1 MERMWRKVNH
11 SLRNTNKSQV
21 PQSATG
27 TGGGDGTPGGA
38 TGTAATPQSTDTI
51 SSAGG
56 FGDGQLVVAV
66 QGLPAGTTGGSNATG
81 RRLASSG
88 GGNCHKSLS
97 QHVLQTRTA
106 SSERRRRRRR
116 KSRPRRSGGMGVTSC
131 VGDPGG
137 DNMSSSGGFYTL
149 KEHHQH
155 YRPSHHHGGG
165 GTGVGG
171 SSRRLFATS
180 APSGTVMMYPNPQRT
195 YGGSVVATGQ
205 QAAVGGGITAG
216 GGATATAG
224 GSTSAGGAGGSGGG
238 QPDIS
243 LRQRA
248 VAKLRMFNFHLNW
261 DLHMTHCK
269 PCGPRLSGSG
279 GNIITRRLCRNRRR
293 EDNELYRSNSFKFE
307 RFERKECLEE
317 LSNTLQKQ
325 IAICDDYSL
334 PVDFVK
340 KRPSSFDPC
349 LAEAIPANPEHWIA
363 PSPQTEFLPFGEAQQ
378 ALQVPGAVA
387 AAAVPTTSSA
397 PGGGG
402 GPPATVATS
411 AVAVAAAAPPPSSA
425 AAATS
430 VAPPLPAPLATLPHQ
445 QQQQQHLQQIGN
457 NNNNIASNTHSH
469 HHNNNN
475 TLPVGVQQHQQQQQQ
490 QLQQRATLQHPP
502 LPNSN
507 IKQASVKLIEG
518 YSDPKDTRQHKK
530 VYHKKAK
537 RRSNPSHKRAHQQ
550 HQLQLQLHLRH
561 QHQLQQQQQQ
571 QLQQQQQ
578 QQLQQ
583 QLQQTLPTPR
593 CVPQQQQ
600 QQQRHSTYN
609 NNNGNLKK
617 DKRNSQYNSDSSAP
631 KSSDDEADIDEEV
644 EQPPLPVGVA
654 APLPGTLPGTLTG
667 PPAGPIPAPPP
678 VPQSV
683 LPAAGLN
690 SPDSIT
696 DDLVRP
702 LPPQL
707 QRSPRKLTVAT
718 AEHSKRQPSPYYY
731 SDLLKSR
738 QDKDK
743 DKDRDREE
751 IKLKSRQSTASEP
764 PQQTAAQQPAAYRKS
779 SSLDVPQPQEELP
792 EPPDGQDGQDPEQEE
807 LKDLDLDLDPENQA
821 TPKRYSFTE
830 EGVHI
835 IRCETPSTSTS
846 EESDCSECLKRR
858 EWHARAL
865 ALVRKTCN
873 VQPRHPT
880 GSNSTGSEL
889 QLQLQHCDAGEG
901 ELLKCCPPPP
911 APVSS
916 SVPGQGQGQGP
927 GPGPGPG
934 LVAGIEPMPPHR
946 LLGPVAVCGACIAA
960 PPSSSGGRG
969 SRGEAGGGGDDL
981 EEEYFRP
988 RSIFYVHP
996 HGVHECAECAIQPS
1010 TNQTPANALD
1020 LYGTSNHDEG
1030 EAEAEEG
1037 DDDDD
1042 DDEDDRDGD
1051 GDEEDTE
1058 DSEDT
1063 VDSEEDIMGSRSRR
1077 QIYET
1082 AFDCKI
1088 AKSDDDLDEVDR
1100 ITNHSVLLQLT
1111 NNGNTEALAPKTRS
1125 GDCKRAKNS
1134 KNQALQEQAGEAQV
1148 QVHHVQDEMGKL
1160 QLSQVDQQNQNQS
1173 QGQAPNPPK
1182 GSEPSGS
1189 SSTQQLPVRGY
1200 TPSPPSTAPLPMK
1213 FPGKHD
1219 RYLNMNSI
1227 RSAPNLPAANPA
1239 HPRLRDLRLPLQS
1252 IKNQQ
1257 MCGGSSNDNSLTDSA
1272 YVNPPSTNSNSNAAS
1287 GSASASASTA
1297 GGGGG
1302 GGGPGTGTGV
1312 GSVSG
1317 AAPRRPRS
1325 FVLES
1330 GRVLELRRSAQGAGQ
1345 PQGSST
1351 SQRHHHPHHHHH
1363 RRGHQRPGKGQGS
1376 IPGHNYSSTESIAT
1390 SSSGG
1395 SMESLRS
1402 STSEGNRSTSSSE
1415 SRHSSSLSSHSSESG
1430 GSGGNGSAG
1439 SSVAYPLRPAPLLL
1453 HSKLH
1458 ILSPISDKSSQEPA
1472 SASASEQS
1480 QQQQQQVQVQVQ
1492 GQQQGQAGQEDVLAG
1507 TGASSKQLRGNR
1519 GGAPNKAL
1527 LQLADELLGSD
1538 SGISLHSREEGKPP
1552 TQAGLAL
1559 QRLTLPKLQLIGAD
1573 TSVSGAT
1580 TAAGGAL
1587 ASGSGS
1593 GAGAAAGGGGG
1604 MPQDLRDL
1612 PFDMPKLRRRKT
1624 LQQEAACTSG
1634 SATSVDLGELPFDMP
1649 KLRRRLRANQ
1659 AEINNLLMHSTES
1672 SGISQASSSHSMRD
1686 DQKISSKL
1694 DTALFRQNL
1703 TLNLNEPRQSTKQ
1716 FGSLDLRGLNSNK
1729 ELNMNLCQG
1738 YVTAVDLID
1747 VSIPLERQGWYH
1759 GAITRIEAETTLR
1772 PLAEG
1777 SFLVRNCEST
1787 KQDYS
1792 LSLKGAKGFM
1802 HMRIQRNE
1810 TGQYILGQF
1819 SRPFETV
1826 PEMIRHFC
1834 LNRLP
1839 VRGAEHMCLI
1849 EPVIAQLL

>member
-11 SLRNTNKSQV
+11 SLRSTKSQSQQQ
-21 PQSATG
+21 QSNVTSGCSGAGTTATSIACG
-27 TGGGDGTPGGA
+27 ASGGL
-38 TGTAATPQSTDTI
+38 AATPHSTDTI
-51 SSAGG
+51 NSAGG
-56 FGDGQLVVAV
+56 FGDAQLVVAV
-66 QGLPAGTTGGSNATG
+66 QGLPSAAATSAGAVVTAACTTTATVTATVGSNATG
-81 RRLASSG
+81 RRLASIGQTLPVSG
-88 GGNCHKSLS
+88 ACKSLS

-116 KSRPRRSGGMGVTSC
+116 KSRPRRGGGMGAVTSC
-131 VGDPGG
+131 VGDPSG

-149 KEHHQH
+149 KDHHQYH
-155 YRPSHHHGGG
+155 RHGHHGHGAVGGG
-165 GTGVGG
+165 GSS

-180 APSGTVMMYPNPQRT
+180 APSGTVMMYPNPQRAPT
-195 YGGSVVATGQ
+195 LTAAVGSGSGCGD
-205 QAAVGGGITAG
+205 AVGGGPIAV
-216 GGATATAG
+216 A
-224 GSTSAGGAGGSGGG
+224 SAGAGAVA

-269 PCGPRLSGSG
+269 PCGPRLSGS

-349 LAEAIPANPEHWIA
+349 LAEAIPSNPEHWIVA
-363 PSPQTEFLPFGEAQQ
+363 SPQQTECLPFGEAQQ
-378 ALQVPGAVA
+378 ATQQLA
-387 AAAVPTTSSA
+387 AAAVP
-397 PGGGG
+397 PL
-402 GPPATVATS
+402 PIPLATLPIQQAAIAAT
-411 AVAVAAAAPPPSSA
+411 SSA
-425 AAATS
+425 AAA
-430 VAPPLPAPLATLPHQ
+430 AQ
-445 QQQQQHLQQIGN
+445 QQQLQLN
-457 NNNNIASNTHSH
+457 NNNNNTHIGNQSVHQQQH
-469 HHNNNN
+469 HNKTSNNNN
-475 TLPVGVQQHQQQQQQ
+475 TLPVGAQQVQHQQP
-490 QLQQRATLQHPP
+490 QQRATLQHPP

-518 YSDPKDTRQHKK
+518 YSDPKDTRHHSSNSHHRK
-530 VYHKKAK
+530 VYHKKVK
-537 RRSNPSHKRAHQQ
+537 RRTAPSHN
-550 HQLQLQLHLRH
+550 RH
-561 QHQLQQQQQQ
+561 QQQQQQ
-571 QLQQQQQ
+571 QQKLQHTLPTPRSSQQQQ
-578 QQLQQ
+578 QQL
-583 QLQQTLPTPR
+583 
-593 CVPQQQQ
+593 
-600 QQQRHSTYN
+600 QRHSTYN
-609 NNNGNLKK
+609 NNNDHQYQRK
-617 DKRNSQYNSDSSAP
+617 DKRNSHYDSESSAP
-631 KSSDDEADIDEEV
+631 KSSDEEADIDEEAD
-644 EQPPLPVGVA
+644 QPQKQQSQPKQQQQQQ
-654 APLPGTLPGTLTG
+654 APSQTETSGTTPG
-667 PPAGPIPAPPP
+667 A
-678 VPQSV
+678 V
-683 LPAAGLN
+683 LN
-690 SPDSIT
+690 SPDSIS

-707 QRSPRKLTVAT
+707 QRSPRKLTVAPA
-718 AEHSKRQPSPYYY
+718 AEYGKRQPSPYYY

-738 QDKDK
+738 DK
-743 DKDRDREE
+743 DKDRDREKAKKE
-751 IKLKSRQSTASEP
+751 AKQKCRQSTASES
-764 PQQTAAQQPAAYRKS
+764 PQQRTELPCLPGGYRKS
-779 SSLDVPQPQEELP
+779 SSLDVRQQEHGEEPPSPAVGDSNEDNENKEKKANNDDKADDHDHGQRKKEADQQEE
-792 EPPDGQDGQDPEQEE
+792 EPTEE
-807 LKDLDLDLDPENQA
+807 NDRLEEEEKSGEPTGGDQS

-873 VQPRHPT
+873 VQPRHQSQSHP
-880 GSNSTGSEL
+880 SPSTSSEL

-901 ELLKCCPPPP
+901 ELLKCCPPLP
-911 APVSS
+911 ANATNPTAATSAESS
-916 SVPGQGQGQGP
+916 P
-927 GPGPGPG
+927 
-934 LVAGIEPMPPHR
+934 PMPPHR
-946 LLGPVAVCGACIAA
+946 LLGPAAVCGACIATTQ
-960 PPSSSGGRG
+960 
-969 SRGEAGGGGDDL
+969 AGGGGGSGAAGRLSDEPEEEL
-981 EEEYFRP
+981 EEYFRP

-996 HGVHECAECAIQPS
+996 HGVHECAECAPIPIPIPLPLPLPLVRSEKLLLSGRSASQS
-1010 TNQTPANALD
+1010 VNT
-1020 LYGTSNHDEG
+1020 LYGDDEREEEDDDVDADADEG
-1030 EAEAEEG
+1030 EE
-1037 DDDDD
+1037 
-1042 DDEDDRDGD
+1042 EDDP
-1051 GDEEDTE
+1051 
-1058 DSEDT
+1058 DS
-1063 VDSEEDIMGSRSRR
+1063 DIMANRRR

-1100 ITNHSVLLQLT
+1100 ITNHSVLLQLS
-1111 NNGNTEALAPKTRS
+1111 NGNSETVEAAAAKAKSRLE
-1125 GDCKRAKNS
+1125 CKRTKNS
-1134 KNQALQEQAGEAQV
+1134 KNQALQEQNSDGHAHV
-1148 QVHHVQDEMGKL
+1148 QVHHVQAELGNM
-1160 QLSQVDQQNQNQS
+1160 QLEGDHQNQNQS
-1173 QGQAPNPPK
+1173 TNPAAAV
-1182 GSEPSGS
+1182 GTVASGAS
-1189 SSTQQLPVRGY
+1189 ASSTQQLPVRGY

-1213 FPGKHD
+1213 FPGKQE
-1219 RYLNMNSI
+1219 RYMNSI
-1227 RSAPNLPAANPA
+1227 KSAPNLPATNPA
-1239 HPRLRDLRLPLQS
+1239 HPRLRDLRLPLQAMRLH
-1252 IKNQQ
+1252 QQ
-1257 MCGGSSNDNSLTDSA
+1257 QQQPQPQQLCASSNDNSLTDSA
-1272 YVNPPSTNSNSNAAS
+1272 YVNPPSTNSNSAS
-1287 GSASASASTA
+1287 AGASASASVSVTA
-1297 GGGGG
+1297 
-1302 GGGPGTGTGV
+1302 
-1312 GSVSG
+1312 SAS
-1317 AAPRRPRS
+1317 AAARRPRS

-1330 GRVLELRRSAQGAGQ
+1330 GRVLELRRSAQPH
-1345 PQGSST
+1345 PQQ
-1351 SQRHHHPHHHHH
+1351 QRQHHHHH
-1363 RRGHQRPGKGQGS
+1363 HHHAAGVSAGRRTRHGHGQRQGQAQG
-1376 IPGHNYSSTESIAT
+1376 PNYSSTESIAT

-1430 GSGGNGSAG
+1430 S

-1472 SASASEQS
+1472 SVSASEQS
-1480 QQQQQQVQVQVQ
+1480 QQPSQSQPQATSQEQQEALVPGTSAVATSAPFSSRQQRNQ
-1492 GQQQGQAGQEDVLAG
+1492 
-1507 TGASSKQLRGNR
+1507 R
-1519 GGAPNKAL
+1519 GGGAAPNKAL
-1527 LQLADELLGSD
+1527 LHLADELLGSD
-1538 SGISLHSREEGKPP
+1538 SGISLHSREEGKPLP
-1552 TQAGLAL
+1552 ALAV
-1559 QRLTLPKLQLIGAD
+1559 QRLTLPKLQLIGAEP
-1573 TSVSGAT
+1573 VSQGAGGGSSAAGSSGTGT
-1580 TAAGGAL
+1580 TTGAGGA
-1587 ASGSGS
+1587 SGSANVGI
-1593 GAGAAAGGGGG
+1593 
-1604 MPQDLRDL
+1604 PQELRDL

-1672 SGISQASSSHSMRD
+1672 SGISQASSSHSMRED
-1686 DQKISSKL
+1686 KKLASKI

-1703 TLNLNEPRQSTKQ
+1703 TLNLSEPRQAAKQ
-1716 FGSLDLRGLNSNK
+1716 FGSLDLRGLNSAK
-1729 ELNMNLCQG
+1729 ELNINICQG

-1772 PLAEG
+1772 PLSEG

-1819 SRPFETV
+1819 SRPFDTV
-1826 PEMIRHFC
+1826 PDMIRHFC

>member
-11 SLRNTNKSQV
+11 SLRNTNKSQQQAQLQQ
-21 PQSATG
+21 QSG
-27 TGGGDGTPGGA
+27 TEGA
-38 TGTAATPQSTDTI
+38 TVGGTAATPQSTDTI

-66 QGLPAGTTGGSNATG
+66 QGLGGGGGGGGAITATGGCNATG

-88 GGNCHKSLS
+88 GGGGGGGSCHKSLS

-116 KSRPRRSGGMGVTSC
+116 KSRPRRGGGMGAVTSC
-131 VGDPGG
+131 VGDQGG

-149 KEHHQH
+149 KDHHQHH
-155 YRPSHHHGGG
+155 YRPSHHHGSGIIGG
-165 GTGVGG
+165 GGG

-180 APSGTVMMYPNPQRT
+180 APSGTVMMYPNSQR
-195 YGGSVVATGQ
+195 ATLGQ
-205 QAAVGGGITAG
+205 ASSSGAG
-216 GGATATAG
+216 GGGASG
-224 GSTSAGGAGGSGGG
+224 GGGGGGAGAVTGSGG

-325 IAICDDYSL
+325 VTYSL
-334 PVDFVK
+334 ALK
-340 KRPSSFDPC
+340 KHGSKACQCTPWKVSVPPAHHLHPPSK
-349 LAEAIPANPEHWIA
+349 LR
-363 PSPQTEFLPFGEAQQ
+363 LPFGEAQQ
-378 ALQVPGAVA
+378 AGQQPTA
-387 AAAVPTTSSA
+387 AAAAAASA
-397 PGGGG
+397 
-402 GPPATVATS
+402 AATS
-411 AVAVAAAAPPPSSA
+411 TATAAAAAAAPPPA
-425 AAATS
+425 AAGTATTGIAAAT
-430 VAPPLPAPLATLPHQ
+430 ATLNSSNNNNNNNNSSNSCSNTHTQQHHQ
-445 QQQQQHLQQIGN
+445 QQPSNNNTLPVGGAQQQQLLQQQQQHLQQ
-457 NNNNIASNTHSH
+457 
-469 HHNNNN
+469 
-475 TLPVGVQQHQQQQQQ
+475 
-490 QLQQRATLQHPP
+490 QQRATLQHPP

-518 YSDPKDTRQHKK
+518 YSDPKDTRSHKK

-537 RRSNPSHKRAHQQ
+537 RRSQPGHKRHHQQ
-550 HQLQLQLHLRH
+550 QQ
-561 QHQLQQQQQQ
+561 QQQQQQ
-571 QLQQQQQ
+571 QLQHLQQPLPQQQTLPTPRSAAQQQ

-583 QLQQTLPTPR
+583 L
-593 CVPQQQQ
+593 
-600 QQQRHSTYN
+600 QQRHSTYN
-609 NNNGNLKK
+609 NNNGNLRR
-617 DKRNSQYNSDSSAP
+617 DKRSSQYNSDSSAP

-644 EQPPLPVGVA
+644 EQQPPLPVPPNAASAGVSTSSTA
-654 APLPGTLPGTLTG
+654 AAAQAPQ
-667 PPAGPIPAPPP
+667 AGH
-678 VPQSV
+678 
-683 LPAAGLN
+683 GLN
-690 SPDSIT
+690 SPDSIS

-738 QDKDK
+738 DKDK
-743 DKDRDREE
+743 DKDREE
-751 IKLKSRQSTASEP
+751 IKLKCRQSTASEP
-764 PQQTAAQQPAAYRKS
+764 PQHHQQQQQAGNYRKS
-779 SSLDVPQPQEELP
+779 SSLDVPQAEEQQQPKQDSQGEEELQQQP
-792 EPPDGQDGQDPEQEE
+792 ELENAEEQDPQP
-807 LKDLDLDLDPENQA
+807 DPDPRPESQS

-873 VQPRHPT
+873 VQPRST
-880 GSNSTGSEL
+880 TGSEL

-901 ELLKCCPPPP
+901 ELLKCCPPL
-911 APVSS
+911 ASLGAEAS
-916 SVPGQGQGQGP
+916 SVQ
-927 GPGPGPG
+927 
-934 LVAGIEPMPPHR
+934 PMPPHR
-946 LLGPVAVCGACIAA
+946 LLGLGPAAVCGACITSASGLSKA
-960 PPSSSGGRG
+960 NVNVNANASAGGRG
-969 SRGEAGGGGDDL
+969 PEPGDELD
-981 EEEYFRP
+981 EEYFRP

-996 HGVHECAECAIQPS
+996 HGVHECAECAQP
-1010 TNQTPANALD
+1010 PANTSASVSVSAPATASAPTLSNPTQSLD
-1020 LYGTSNHDEG
+1020 LYGDDE
-1030 EAEAEEG
+1030 EEEEEEDEDS
-1037 DDDDD
+1037 DDDSDD
-1042 DDEDDRDGD
+1042 D
-1051 GDEEDTE
+1051 
-1058 DSEDT
+1058 S
-1063 VDSEEDIMGSRSRR
+1063 EDIMGSRRR

-1100 ITNHSVLLQLT
+1100 ITNHSVLLQLS
-1111 NNGNTEALAPKTRS
+1111 NGNGDALAKPTTSTATGKS
-1125 GDCKRAKNS
+1125 SKRAKNS
-1134 KNQALQEQAGEAQV
+1134 KNQALQEQTGEAHV
-1148 QVHHVQDEMGKL
+1148 QVHQVQAELSKL
-1160 QLSQVDQQNQNQS
+1160 QLSQVDQQNQNQNRAAAETA
-1173 QGQAPNPPK
+1173 GTAP
-1182 GSEPSGS
+1182 
-1189 SSTQQLPVRGY
+1189 STQQLPVRGY

-1213 FPGKHD
+1213 FPGKHE

-1239 HPRLRDLRLPLQS
+1239 HPRLRDLRLPIQS
-1252 IKNQQ
+1252 MRQQ
-1257 MCGGSSNDNSLTDSA
+1257 QQQLLCTGSSNDNSLTDSA

-1287 GSASASASTA
+1287 VSASVSASASAAA
-1297 GGGGG
+1297 GGGG
-1302 GGGPGTGTGV
+1302 V
-1312 GSVSG
+1312 
-1317 AAPRRPRS
+1317 AAVAARRPRS

-1330 GRVLELRRSAQGAGQ
+1330 GRVLELRRSGNGGSGGHHQSVGQ
-1345 PQGSST
+1345 T
-1351 SQRHHHPHHHHH
+1351 SGQRQHHHHH
-1363 RRGHQRPGKGQGS
+1363 HHHHGSGGAAAASKRRSHIHGQGQAT
-1376 IPGHNYSSTESIAT
+1376 GQQQHNYSSTESIAT

-1430 GSGGNGSAG
+1430 SGGSGGS

-1480 QQQQQQVQVQVQ
+1480 QQPSQQQQ
-1492 GQQQGQAGQEDVLAG
+1492 QQQQQQQAPVAAPEEDLIGV
-1507 TGASSKQLRGNR
+1507 KQQRSR
-1519 GGAPNKAL
+1519 GAPNKAL

-1538 SGISLHSREEGKPP
+1538 SGISLHSREEGKP
-1552 TQAGLAL
+1552 QALAL
-1559 QRLTLPKLQLIGAD
+1559 QRLTLPKLQLIG
-1573 TSVSGAT
+1573 TEGTVSGAT
-1580 TAAGGAL
+1580 GAGAGAVGAAAVTSTGTVTGT
-1587 ASGSGS
+1587 GSGS
-1593 GAGAAAGGGGG
+1593 GAGAVGL
-1604 MPQDLRDL
+1604 PQDLRDL

-1686 DQKISSKL
+1686 DQKLASKL

-1703 TLNLNEPRQSTKQ
+1703 TLNLNESRQATKQ
-1716 FGSLDLRGLNSNK
+1716 FGSLDLRGLSSTK
-1729 ELNMNLCQG
+1729 ELNMNLSQG

-1747 VSIPLERQGWYH
+1747 VTIPLERQGWYH

-1849 EPVIAQLL
+1849 EPVIVQLL

>member
-11 SLRNTNKSQV
+11 SLRNSKSQNHHQHHHHHQQQH
-21 PQSATG
+21 PSSSSSSQQANAPCNATAAGVGAGAG
-27 TGGGDGTPGGA
+27 TGVA
-38 TGTAATPQSTDTI
+38 VATPLSTDTI

-56 FGDGQLVVAV
+56 FGDAQLVVAV
-66 QGLPAGTTGGSNATG
+66 QGLQTSGAGSAAAAAGGSNATG
-81 RRLASSG
+81 RRLATSG
-88 GGNCHKSLS
+88 GGQQLQLPAGTSCHKSLS

-116 KSRPRRSGGMGVTSC
+116 KSRPRRSGGMSVTSC
-131 VGDPGG
+131 VGDGGG

-155 YRPSHHHGGG
+155 YRHGTSGSGIVGGG
-165 GTGVGG
+165 GGAGG
-171 SSRRLFATS
+171 SFSSRRLFATS
-180 APSGTVMMYPNPQRT
+180 APSGTVMMYPNAQRAPT
-195 YGGSVVATGQ
+195 LAAGSASGQ
-205 QAAVGGGITAG
+205 VTSSTTSNSGTAAAS
-216 GGATATAG
+216 GGAAAP
-224 GSTSAGGAGGSGGG
+224 
-238 QPDIS
+238 PDIS

-269 PCGPRLSGSG
+269 PCGPRLSGS

-349 LAEAIPANPEHWIA
+349 LAEAIPTNPEHWIA
-363 PSPQTEFLPFGEAQQ
+363 PSPQTEFLPFTEAQQ
-378 ALQVPGAVA
+378 ASQQPATATAVATTATTA
-387 AAAVPTTSSA
+387 AAAVA
-397 PGGGG
+397 P
-402 GPPATVATS
+402 
-411 AVAVAAAAPPPSSA
+411 
-425 AAATS
+425 
-430 VAPPLPAPLATLPHQ
+430 PPLPAPLATLPSQQQQ
-445 QQQQQHLQQIGN
+445 QQQQQHNININ
-457 NNNNIASNTHSH
+457 NNNNNTQNNQAH
-469 HHNNNN
+469 NNN
-475 TLPVGVQQHQQQQQQ
+475 TLPAGQQQQQQHQQQ
-490 QLQQRATLQHPP
+490 RSTLQHPP

-518 YSDPKDTRQHKK
+518 YSDPKDTRSQHVHGQQQQHKK

-537 RRSNPSHKRAHQQ
+537 RRVGTGQKQRQQQ
-550 HQLQLQLHLRH
+550 H
-561 QHQLQQQQQQ
+561 QQQQQQ
-571 QLQQQQQ
+571 QLQ
-578 QQLQQ
+578 
-583 QLQQTLPTPR
+583 TLPTPR
-593 CVPQQQQ
+593 TTQQQHQQ

-609 NNNGNLKK
+609 NNNGNHRK
-617 DKRNSQYNSDSSAP
+617 DKRNYNSDSSAP
-631 KSSDDEADIDEEV
+631 KSSDDDGDIDEE
-644 EQPPLPVGVA
+644 EIETIEAKTIQTSTQSQ
-654 APLPGTLPGTLTG
+654 TL
-667 PPAGPIPAPPP
+667 
-678 VPQSV
+678 
-683 LPAAGLN
+683 LN
-690 SPDSIT
+690 SPDSIS

-707 QRSPRKLTVAT
+707 QRSPRKLTVAQT
-718 AEHSKRQPSPYYY
+718 EHSKRQPSPYYY

-738 QDKDK
+738 DKDK
-743 DKDRDREE
+743 DKEREE
-751 IKLKSRQSTASEP
+751 AKQKCRQSTASEP
-764 PQQTAAQQPAAYRKS
+764 PQQTHNQLILGSLGGSASSYRKS
-779 SSLDVPQPQEELP
+779 SSLDAPHEPLADDVQDIDEADPEVADNEQQLDESQLGLEEELLA
-792 EPPDGQDGQDPEQEE
+792 DQS
-807 LKDLDLDLDPENQA
+807 

-873 VQPRHPT
+873 VQPRNQQTPQICAT
-880 GSNSTGSEL
+880 GSGSGEL

-901 ELLKCCPPPP
+901 ELLKCCPPQALQAQAQAPPPP
-911 APVSS
+911 AEASP
-916 SVPGQGQGQGP
+916 
-927 GPGPGPG
+927 
-934 LVAGIEPMPPHR
+934 PMPPHR
-946 LLGPVAVCGACIAA
+946 LLGPAAVCGACIAA
-960 PPSSSGGRG
+960 PSAAA
-969 SRGEAGGGGDDL
+969 AGIGIGVDL
-981 EEEYFRP
+981 DEIEEYFRP

-996 HGVHECAECAIQPS
+996 HGVHECAECAPPAAPPS
-1010 TNQTPANALD
+1010 TVDKLTSQKQSQSINTLD
-1020 LYGTSNHDEG
+1020 LYGDDE
-1030 EAEAEEG
+1030 EEE
-1037 DDDDD
+1037 DDDDDVDD
-1042 DDEDDRDGD
+1042 DDEDQDS
-1051 GDEEDTE
+1051 DT
-1058 DSEDT
+1058 
-1063 VDSEEDIMGSRSRR
+1063 MASRRR

-1088 AKSDDDLDEVDR
+1088 SKSDDDLDEVDR
-1100 ITNHSVLLQLT
+1100 ITNHSVLLQL
-1111 NNGNTEALAPKTRS
+1111 NNGNTDVKPQSRKSRLE
-1125 GDCKRAKNS
+1125 CKRAKNS
-1134 KNQALQEQAGEAQV
+1134 KNQALQEQSSVSSDALQV
-1148 QVHHVQDEMGKL
+1148 QVHQVQTEMSKM
-1160 QLSQVDQQNQNQS
+1160 QLSQMDFDHRDQQNQNQNIT
-1173 QGQAPNPPK
+1173 NPAAA
-1182 GSEPSGS
+1182 SNTS
-1189 SSTQQLPVRGY
+1189 SSATAAAAAATAAAVAAATTTTPAATSIPGGGTTSTGAISQLPIRGY

-1213 FPGKHD
+1213 FPGKHE
-1219 RYLNMNSI
+1219 RYMNSI
-1227 RSAPNLPAANPA
+1227 KSAPNLPLANPA
-1239 HPRLRDLRLPLQS
+1239 HPRLRDLRLP
-1252 IKNQQ
+1252 QQ
-1257 MCGGSSNDNSLTDSA
+1257 LCNSSNDNSLTDSA
-1272 YVNPPSTNSNSNAAS
+1272 YVNPPSTNSNSNNSAGAS
-1287 GSASASASTA
+1287 ASASVTASVSVSASASA
-1297 GGGGG
+1297 
-1302 GGGPGTGTGV
+1302 PN
-1312 GSVSG
+1312 
-1317 AAPRRPRS
+1317 AARRPRS

-1330 GRVLELRRSAQGAGQ
+1330 GRVLELRRSGGQ
-1345 PQGSST
+1345 QTGQNS
-1351 SQRHHHPHHHHH
+1351 HHHHH
-1363 RRGHQRPGKGQGS
+1363 HHHHHHNHHGARRTRHGHASHASGGNGQHQASG
-1376 IPGHNYSSTESIAT
+1376 GHNYSSTESIAT

-1430 GSGGNGSAG
+1430 SCS
-1439 SSVAYPLRPAPLLL
+1439 SSVAYPLRPPPLLL

-1472 SASASEQS
+1472 SEQS
-1480 QQQQQQVQVQVQ
+1480 QQQQQQQ
-1492 GQQQGQAGQEDVLAG
+1492 QQQGQTQEEGATAAAQPQLLTVASA
-1507 TGASSKQLRGNR
+1507 TGKQQRR
-1519 GGAPNKAL
+1519 SGGSAEVPPNKAL
-1527 LQLADELLGSD
+1527 LHLADEFLGSD
-1538 SGISLHSREEGKPP
+1538 SGISLHSREDGKPLP
-1552 TQAGLAL
+1552 AMAM
-1559 QRLTLPKLQLIGAD
+1559 QRLTLPKLQLIGASD
-1573 TSVSGAT
+1573 ASNP
-1580 TAAGGAL
+1580 
-1587 ASGSGS
+1587 SGSVGGGS
-1593 GAGAAAGGGGG
+1593 NAGSSGVAGAATGGGGG
-1604 MPQDLRDL
+1604 GGTSASSNANAGLPQELRDL

-1659 AEINNLLMHSTES
+1659 AEINNLMMHSTES
-1672 SGISQASSSHSMRD
+1672 SGISQASSSHSMRCD
-1686 DQKISSKL
+1686 DPKMANKL

-1703 TLNLNEPRQSTKQ
+1703 TLNLNEPRQAAKQ

-1729 ELNMNLCQG
+1729 ELNINLCQG
-1738 YVTAVDLID
+1738 YVTAVDLIE
-1747 VSIPLERQGWYH
+1747 VTIPLERQGWYH

-1810 TGQYILGQF
+1810 AGQYILGQF

-1826 PEMIRHFC
+1826 PDMIRHFC

>member
-11 SLRNTNKSQV
+11 SLRNTNKSQQ
-21 PQSATG
+21 PQQPPGGEAGATA
-27 TGGGDGTPGGA
+27 GGA
-38 TGTAATPQSTDTI
+38 TAAATPQSTDTI

-66 QGLPAGTTGGSNATG
+66 QGLAAAGGGSNATG

-88 GGNCHKSLS
+88 GGCNKSLS

-116 KSRPRRSGGMGVTSC
+116 KSRPRRGGGMGVTSC
-131 VGDPGG
+131 VGDTGG

-149 KEHHQH
+149 KEHQH

-165 GTGVGG
+165 VSGGGGG

-180 APSGTVMMYPNPQRT
+180 APSGTVMMYPNPQRAT
-195 YGGSVVATGQ
+195 PLAPSTGGGGGSGPGQ
-205 QAAVGGGITAG
+205 ASTS
-216 GGATATAG
+216 GGA
-224 GSTSAGGAGGSGGG
+224 AGGAGSGGGAGTGG

-378 ALQVPGAVA
+378 ALQLQAATA
-387 AAAVPTTSSA
+387 AATAATT
-397 PGGGG
+397 
-402 GPPATVATS
+402 
-411 AVAVAAAAPPPSSA
+411 SA
-425 AAATS
+425 AAAGT
-430 VAPPLPAPLATLPHQ
+430 APQLPPPLPAPAATLPSQAATTAAAAAATATAAILANHQ
-445 QQQQQHLQQIGN
+445 QHQHLSISSSN
-457 NNNNIASNTHSH
+457 NNNNGSNTHSQQNTH
-469 HHNNNN
+469 SNNNN
-475 TLPVGVQQHQQQQQQ
+475 TLPVGAQQQHHHQP
-490 QLQQRATLQHPP
+490 QRATLQHPP

-518 YSDPKDTRQHKK
+518 YSDPKDTRNHKK

-537 RRSNPSHKRAHQQ
+537 KRTAPGHKRHQQQ
-550 HQLQLQLHLRH
+550 HQQQQQQQTLPTPRGSQ
-561 QHQLQQQQQQ
+561 QQQQQQ
-571 QLQQQQQ
+571 QLH
-578 QQLQQ
+578 
-583 QLQQTLPTPR
+583 
-593 CVPQQQQ
+593 
-600 QQQRHSTYN
+600 QRHSTYN
-609 NNNGNLKK
+609 NNNGNLRK

-644 EQPPLPVGVA
+644 EQQPLPVPQPPA
-654 APLPGTLPGTLTG
+654 QTAPLT
-667 PPAGPIPAPPP
+667 
-678 VPQSV
+678 
-683 LPAAGLN
+683 AAGLN
-690 SPDSIT
+690 SPDSIS

-707 QRSPRKLTVAT
+707 QRSPRKLTVAPV
-718 AEHSKRQPSPYYY
+718 EHNKRQPSPYYY

-738 QDKDK
+738 DKDK
-743 DKDRDREE
+743 DKERDKDREDF
-751 IKLKSRQSTASEP
+751 KLKCRQSTASEP
-764 PQQTAAQQPAAYRKS
+764 PQQTPTQLGGYRKS
-779 SSLDVPQPQEELP
+779 SSLDVPPAEEQQQQQPEAESHEEEDP
-792 EPPDGQDGQDPEQEE
+792 RTGQDSQS
-807 LKDLDLDLDPENQA
+807 

-873 VQPRHPT
+873 VQPRNQHQNQNQSQNQGQNP
-880 GSNSTGSEL
+880 TGSEL

-911 APVSS
+911 APAEIQVQ
-916 SVPGQGQGQGP
+916 VQ
-927 GPGPGPG
+927 
-934 LVAGIEPMPPHR
+934 PMPPHR
-946 LLGPVAVCGACIAA
+946 LLGPAAVCGACITSA
-960 PPSSSGGRG
+960 PASSSSLAGGRG
-969 SRGEAGGGGDDL
+969 SEPGDDL

-996 HGVHECAECAIQPS
+996 HGVHECAECAQPAVQS
-1010 TNQTPANALD
+1010 AVQSAVKSVQSVQSVQTAQPPTLPTLSNPTLD
-1020 LYGTSNHDEG
+1020 LYGN
-1030 EAEAEEG
+1030 
-1037 DDDDD
+1037 
-1042 DDEDDRDGD
+1042 DEDEVD
-1051 GDEEDTE
+1051 GDEDEEEDEEE
-1058 DSEDT
+1058 DD
-1063 VDSEEDIMGSRSRR
+1063 DSEDIMGSRRR

-1100 ITNHSVLLQLT
+1100 ITNCSVLLQLS
-1111 NNGNTEALAPKTRS
+1111 NGNGNGNCNAGDLAKVNSLVGGGAAKTRAE
-1125 GDCKRAKNS
+1125 CKRAKNS
-1134 KNQALQEQAGEAQV
+1134 KNQALQEQTGEAHV
-1148 QVHHVQDEMGKL
+1148 QVHQVQSELGKL
-1160 QLSQVDQQNQNQS
+1160 QLSQVDQQNQNQN
-1173 QGQAPNPPK
+1173 QGQSGAATGTATATATATATDIAGAP
-1182 GSEPSGS
+1182 GSGVSA

-1213 FPGKHD
+1213 FPGKHE

-1239 HPRLRDLRLPLQS
+1239 HPRLRDLRLPIQS
-1252 IKNQQ
+1252 MRNQ
-1257 MCGGSSNDNSLTDSA
+1257 CGGGGNNSSNDNSLTDSA
-1272 YVNPPSTNSNSNAAS
+1272 YVNPPSTNSNSHSNAAS
-1287 GSASASASTA
+1287 GSAAGSAGSDLISAT
-1297 GGGGG
+1297 
-1302 GGGPGTGTGV
+1302 TGSAAAV
-1312 GSVSG
+1312 VS
-1317 AAPRRPRS
+1317 APRRPRS

-1330 GRVLELRRSAQGAGQ
+1330 GRVLELRRSAQGG
-1345 PQGSST
+1345 
-1351 SQRHHHPHHHHH
+1351 HHHHSHQYQHQQQQPGGHHHTVHHHHH
-1363 RRGHQRPGKGQGS
+1363 HGRRSHHHRQGAGQTVAGG
-1376 IPGHNYSSTESIAT
+1376 GHNYSSTESIAT

-1430 GSGGNGSAG
+1430 GSGGSGGS
-1439 SSVAYPLRPAPLLL
+1439 SSVAYPLRSAAPPQPLLL
-1453 HSKLH
+1453 QHSKLH

-1472 SASASEQS
+1472 SASASSEQSQQQQS
-1480 QQQQQQVQVQVQ
+1480 QQQQQQ
-1492 GQQQGQAGQEDVLAG
+1492 QQQKAPMAMQEEDSSGAPAHAEKNHGG
-1507 TGASSKQLRGNR
+1507 TLQVNPVVVSLKQPRNR
-1519 GGAPNKAL
+1519 AAPNKAL

-1538 SGISLHSREEGKPP
+1538 SGISLHSREEGKPQ
-1552 TQAGLAL
+1552 TLAL
-1559 QRLTLPKLQLIGAD
+1559 QRLTLPKLQLIGASEGTA
-1573 TSVSGAT
+1573 TSSG
-1580 TAAGGAL
+1580 
-1587 ASGSGS
+1587 GSGS
-1593 GAGAAAGGGGG
+1593 GGGAGGGGG
-1604 MPQDLRDL
+1604 GGASSAAGVSGSGSTGTAAGLPQDLRDL

-1686 DQKISSKL
+1686 DQKLASKL

-1703 TLNLNEPRQSTKQ
+1703 TLNLNESRQATKQ
-1716 FGSLDLRGLNSNK
+1716 FGSLDLRGLSSNK
-1729 ELNMNLCQG
+1729 ELNMNLGQG

-1747 VSIPLERQGWYH
+1747 VTIPLERQGWYH
-1759 GAITRIEAETTLR
+1759 GAITRVEAETTLR
-1772 PLAEG
+1772 PLSEG